1 MSPQFEIKSK
11 PIAIRVSQGNTSEH
25 WQMTIPSE
33 LRQRFELTP
42 ENAKMKG
49 FVFIIKSNGK
59 VEIECVDKD
68 V

>member
-11 PIAIRVSQGNTSEH
+11 PIAIRVSQGKTSEH

-33 LRQRFELTP
+33 IRQRFDLTP
-42 ENAKMKG
+42 ENARSKG
-49 FVFIIKSNGK
+49 LVFIIKSSGK